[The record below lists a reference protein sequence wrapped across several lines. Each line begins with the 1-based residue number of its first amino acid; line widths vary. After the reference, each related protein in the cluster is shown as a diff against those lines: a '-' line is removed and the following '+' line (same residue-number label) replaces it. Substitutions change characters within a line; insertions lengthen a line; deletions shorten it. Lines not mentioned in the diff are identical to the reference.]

1 MKKLL
6 SILLTL
12 ALTLSLSVPA
22 LAAAPEEVP
31 LPDLMD
37 PPPPVED
44 TLVIRDSGYPMD
56 AETVAWL
63 EAHPEEAAQLE
74 ANLEQWAMTSWGYA
88 SVAEM
93 AEAWGESEA
102 YIRDMLLEEQVGTAM
117 YQEEQQAAQAE
128 YAAAHPGYLDGFDP
142 DAWLRTAY
150 PDYRDPEEAFMA
162 DYGLADRAAFEDY
175 MEGDYTNH
183 LIWMESLRSD
193 IDAALAENAAALDGF
208 DVDAYFAQE
217 YPYYESQEE
226 FMAGYTLLDR
236 AEFET
241 YLTWEYLTYYAVPEG
256 NDPWTDDLKE
266 ALGGVPGELW
276 VMVNGTY
283 LTFEADKP
291 YAEDGVTYVPA
302 DKLGEALGLELAGD
316 YVPLRETAQA
326 AGYEIWWDQDYETAV
341 VMDSDVLIGI
351 IDSGFTALNGVL
363 AKNTLDW
370 ERWAET
376 EDWTVTLTMFDTL
389 NGDKT
394 YPMTLTQ
401 ESLYGPE
408 GLQTTGEYDLSA
420 MMTLLEQM
428 GLLEYVGEDELKV
441 VSAVLS
447 GDYELRWDMESGDM
461 AFTASCLPD
470 LLSMLGTPYPK
481 ELWFTL
487 SGETTEELS
496 DLLSDLMDREE
507 PVTVGALVWYL
518 YGATTAPWSDPVLYW
533 SEATELA
540 AGMSIFLGDEA
551 LVREGDAWVLRLG
564 MEELAALLGYGE
576 DAYVYDYLGLQDF
589 ALECAF
595 HDDGA
600 VTGSLLCL
608 TPDETWSPAV
618 RVTASWDFDLTGG
631 GLEAEIHLKNQ
642 MKLTITGST
651 ALKETGEKPE
661 TGVPEGAASM
671 ALEDLTG
678 W

>member
-12 ALTLSLSVPA
+12 ALTLSLSAPA

-31 LPDLMD
+31 LPDLVD
-37 PPPPVED
+37 PPLPVED
-44 TLVIRDSGYPMD
+44 SLVIGDSGYPMD

-150 PDYRDPEEAFMA
+150 PDYRDPEEAFIA

-208 DVDAYFAQE
+208 DVDAYFTQE

-241 YLTWEYLTYYAVPEG
+241 YLTWEYLTYYAAPS
-256 NDPWTDDLKE
+256 DPWTDDSKE
-266 ALGGVPGELW
+266 ALGGVPGELG

-283 LTFEADKP
+283 LTFTGDKP

-302 DKLGEALGLELAGD
+302 DELGEALGLELTGG

-326 AGYEIWWDQDYETAV
+326 AGCEVWWDQAYETAV
-341 VMDSDVLIGI
+341 VMDPDALIGA

-363 AKNTLDW
+363 AKNTPAW

-376 EDWTVTLTMFDTL
+376 EEWTVTLTMFDTL

-401 ESLYGPE
+401 ESLCGPE
-408 GLQTTGEYDLSA
+408 GLQAAGKYDLSA
-420 MMTLLEQM
+420 LMTLLEGM
-428 GLLEYVGEDELKV
+428 GLLDYVGEDERDV
-441 VSAVLS
+441 VTAVLS
-447 GDYELRWDMESGDM
+447 GDYELRWDMESGNM

-487 SGETTEELS
+487 NGETTAELTG
-496 DLLSDLMDREE
+496 LLSDLMDREK
-507 PVTVGALVWYL
+507 PVTVGALAWAL
-518 YGATTAPWSDPVLYW
+518 TRSTSYGSPVFYW
-533 SEATELA
+533 RDAVDFAGTLA
-540 AGMSIFLGDEA
+540 LFLGDDA

-564 MEELAALLGYGE
+564 MDDLAALLGYGE
-576 DAYVYDYLGLQDF
+576 EDAGTYLGLEAF

-595 HDDGA
+595 GDDGA

-608 TPDETWSPAV
+608 TPDESWSPAM
-618 RVTASWDFDLTGG
+618 RVTAGWDLDLTGG
-631 GLEAEIHLKNQ
+631 TVEAEFHLKNQ
-642 MKLTITGST
+642 MKLTLTGTS
-651 ALKETGEKPE
+651 ALEETGEKPE
-661 TGVPEGAASM
+661 TGVPEGAASV

>member
-1 MKKLL
+1 MKKLCT
-6 SILLTL
+6 ILLTL
-12 ALTLSLSVPA
+12 ALTLSLSAPA

-31 LPDLMD
+31 LPDLVD
-37 PPPPVED
+37 PPLPVED
-44 TLVIRDSGYPMD
+44 SLVIGDSGYPMD

-117 YQEEQQAAQAE
+117 YREEQQAAQAE

-162 DYGLADRAAFEDY
+162 DYDLADRAAFEDY

-183 LIWMESLRSD
+183 LIWMESLRSE
-193 IDAALAENAAALDGF
+193 IDAMLAENAAALDGF
-208 DVDAYFAQE
+208 DVDAYFTQE

-226 FMAGYTLLDR
+226 FMAGYTLLGR

-241 YLTWEYLTYYAVPEG
+241 YLTWEYLTYYAAPS
-256 NDPWTDDLKE
+256 DPWTDDSKE
-266 ALGGVPGELW
+266 ALGGVPGELGI
-276 VMVNGTY
+276 MVNGAY
-283 LTFEADKP
+283 LTFEGDQP
-291 YAEDGVTYVPA
+291 YAENGVTYVPA
-302 DKLGEALGLELAGD
+302 EALGEALGLTLTGD

-326 AGYEIWWDQDYETAV
+326 AGCEVWWDQDYETAV
-341 VMDSDVLIGI
+341 VIDTAALVEA

-363 AKNTLDW
+363 AKSVPAW

-376 EDWTVTLTMFDTL
+376 EEWTVTLTMFDTL

-401 ESLYGPE
+401 ESLCGPE
-408 GLQTTGEYDLSA
+408 GLQAAGKYDLSA
-420 MMTLLEQM
+420 LMTLLEQM
-428 GLLEYVGEDELKV
+428 GLLEYVGEDERKV

-447 GDYELRWDMESGDM
+447 GDYELRWDTGTGTM

-487 SGETTEELS
+487 NGETTAELTA
-496 DLLSDLMDREE
+496 LLSGLMDREE
-507 PVTVGALVWYL
+507 PVTVGALAWAL
-518 YGATTAPWSDPVLYW
+518 TRSTSYGSPVFYW
-533 SEATELA
+533 RDTVDFAGTLA
-540 AGMSIFLGDEA
+540 LFLGDDA

-564 MEELAALLGYGE
+564 MTDLAALLGYGE
-576 DAYVYDYLGLQDF
+576 EDAGTYLGLEAF

-595 HDDGA
+595 GDDGA

-608 TPDETWSPAV
+608 TPDESWSPAM
-618 RVTASWDFDLTGG
+618 RIAADWKFDLTSGS
-631 GLEAEIHLKNQ
+631 LEAELHLKNQ
-642 MKLTITGST
+642 MKLTLTVST
-651 ALKETGEKPE
+651 ALEETGEKPE
-661 TGVPEGAASM
+661 TQVPEGAAST

>member
-12 ALTLSLSVPA
+12 ALTLSLSAPA

-31 LPDLMD
+31 LPDLVD
-37 PPPPVED
+37 PPLPVED
-44 TLVIRDSGYPMD
+44 SLVIGDSGYPMD
-56 AETVAWL
+56 AETAAWL

-117 YQEEQQAAQAE
+117 YQEERQAAQAE
-128 YAAAHPGYLDGFDP
+128 YAAAHPGYLDGFDH
-142 DAWLRTAY
+142 DAWLRRAY

-162 DYGLADRAAFEDY
+162 DYDLADRAAFEAY

-183 LIWMESLRSD
+183 LIWIESLQSE
-193 IDAALAENAAALDGF
+193 IDAMLAENAAALDGF
-208 DVDAYFAQE
+208 DVDAYFTQE

-226 FMAGYTLLDR
+226 FMAGYTLLGR

-241 YLTWEYLTYYAVPEG
+241 YLTWEYLTYYAAPS
-256 NDPWTDDLKE
+256 DPWTDESKE
-266 ALGGVPGELW
+266 ALGGVPGELG
-276 VMVNGTY
+276 VMVNGAY
-283 LTFEADKP
+283 LTFDGDKP

-302 DKLGEALGLELAGD
+302 AELGEALGLTLTGD

-326 AGYEIWWDQDYETAV
+326 AGCEVWWDQDYETAV
-341 VMDSDVLIGI
+341 VIDTAALVEA

-363 AKNTLDW
+363 AKSVPAW

-401 ESLYGPE
+401 ESLCGPE
-408 GLQTTGEYDLSA
+408 GLQAAGKYDLSA
-420 MMTLLEQM
+420 LMTLLEQM
-428 GLLEYVGEDELKV
+428 GLLEYVGEDERKV

-447 GDYELRWDMESGDM
+447 GDYELRWDTGTGTM

-470 LLSMLGTPYPK
+470 LLSMMGTPYPK

-487 SGETTEELS
+487 NGETTAELTG
-496 DLLSDLMDREE
+496 LLSDLMDREK
-507 PVTVGALVWYL
+507 PVTVGALTWAL
-518 YGATTAPWSDPVLYW
+518 TRSTSYGSPVFYW
-533 SEATELA
+533 RDAVDFAGTLA
-540 AGMSIFLGDEA
+540 LFLGDDA
-551 LVREGDAWVLRLG
+551 LIREGDAWVLRLG
-564 MEELAALLGYGE
+564 MTDLAALLGYGE
-576 DAYVYDYLGLQDF
+576 DTYDYLGLQDF

-595 HDDGA
+595 GDDGS

-608 TPDETWSPAV
+608 TPDESWSPAM
-618 RVTASWDFDLTGG
+618 RVTAGWDLDLTGG
-631 GLEAEIHLKNQ
+631 TVEAEFHLKNQ
-642 MKLTITGST
+642 MKLTLTVST
-651 ALKETGEKPE
+651 ALEETGEKPE
-661 TGVPEGAASM
+661 TGVPEGAAST

>member
-12 ALTLSLSVPA
+12 ALTLSLSAPA

-37 PPPPVED
+37 PPLPVED

-63 EAHPEEAAQLE
+63 EAHPEEAAAME
-74 ANLEQWAMTSWGYA
+74 ADLEQWAMTSWGYA

-102 YIRDMLLEEQVGTAM
+102 YTRDMLLEEQVGTAM
-117 YQEEQQAAQAE
+117 FRNTARYCL
-128 YAAAHPGYLDGFDP
+128 GNLDGFDP
-142 DAWLRTAY
+142 DAWLRRAY

-183 LIWMESLRSD
+183 LIWMESLRSE
-193 IDAALAENAAALDGF
+193 IDAMLAENAAALDGF
-208 DVDAYFAQE
+208 DVDAYFTQE

-226 FMAGYTLLDR
+226 FMAGYTLLGR

-241 YLTWEYLTYYAVPEG
+241 YLTWEYLTYYAAPS
-256 NDPWTDDLKE
+256 DPWTDDSKE
-266 ALGGVPGELW
+266 ALGGVPGELGI
-276 VMVNGTY
+276 MVNGAY
-283 LTFEADKP
+283 LTFTGDKP

-302 DKLGEALGLELAGD
+302 AQLGEALGLELTGG

-326 AGYEIWWDQDYETAV
+326 AGCEVWWDQDYETAV
-341 VMDSDVLIGI
+341 VIDTAALVEA

-363 AKNTLDW
+363 AKSTPAW

-401 ESLYGPE
+401 ESLCGPE
-408 GLQTTGEYDLSA
+408 GLQAAGKYDLSA
-420 MMTLLEQM
+420 LMTLLEQM
-428 GLLEYVGEDELKV
+428 GLLEYVGEDERKV

-447 GDYELRWDMESGDM
+447 GDYELRWDTGTGAM

-487 SGETTEELS
+487 NGETTAELTG
-496 DLLSDLMDREE
+496 LLSDLMDREE
-507 PVTVGALVWYL
+507 PVTVGALAWAL
-518 YGATTAPWSDPVLYW
+518 TRSTSYGSPVFYW
-533 SEATELA
+533 RDTVDFAGTLA
-540 AGMSIFLGDEA
+540 LFLGDDA

-564 MEELAALLGYGE
+564 MDDLAALLGYGE
-576 DAYVYDYLGLQDF
+576 EDAGTYLGLEAF

-595 HDDGA
+595 GDDGS

-608 TPDETWSPAV
+608 TPDESWSPAM
-618 RVTASWDFDLTGG
+618 RVTAGWDLDLTGG
-631 GLEAEIHLKNQ
+631 TVEAEFHLKNQ
-642 MKLTITGST
+642 MKLTLTVST
-651 ALKETGEKPE
+651 ALEETGEKPE
-661 TGVPEGAASM
+661 TGVPEGAAST

>member
-12 ALTLSLSVPA
+12 ALTLSLSAPA

-31 LPDLMD
+31 LPDLVD
-37 PPPPVED
+37 PPLPVED
-44 TLVIRDSGYPMD
+44 SLVIGDSGYPMD

-117 YQEEQQAAQAE
+117 YQEERQAAQAE

-162 DYGLADRAAFEDY
+162 DYDLADRAAFEDY

-208 DVDAYFAQE
+208 DVDAYFTQE

-241 YLTWEYLTYYAVPEG
+241 YLTWEYLTYYAAPS
-256 NDPWTDDLKE
+256 DPWTDDSKE
-266 ALGGVPGELW
+266 ALGGVPGELGI
-276 VMVNGTY
+276 MVNGAY
-283 LTFEADKP
+283 LTFEGDQP

-302 DKLGEALGLELAGD
+302 EALGEALGLTLTGD

-326 AGYEIWWDQDYETAV
+326 AGCEVWWDQAYETAV
-341 VMDSDVLIGI
+341 VMDPDALIGA

-363 AKNTLDW
+363 AKNTPAW

-376 EDWTVTLTMFDTL
+376 EEWTVTLTMFDTL

-401 ESLYGPE
+401 ESLCGPE
-408 GLQTTGEYDLSA
+408 GLQAAGKYDLSA
-420 MMTLLEQM
+420 LMTLLEGM
-428 GLLEYVGEDELKV
+428 GLLDYVGEDERDV
-441 VSAVLS
+441 VTAVLS
-447 GDYELRWDMESGDM
+447 GDYELRWDMESGNM

-487 SGETTEELS
+487 NGETTAELTG
-496 DLLSDLMDREE
+496 LLSDLMDREE
-507 PVTVGALVWYL
+507 PVTVGALAWAL
-518 YGATTAPWSDPVLYW
+518 TRSTSYGSPVFYW
-533 SEATELA
+533 RDAVDFAGTLA
-540 AGMSIFLGDEA
+540 LFLGDDA

-564 MEELAALLGYGE
+564 MDDLAALLGYGE
-576 DAYVYDYLGLQDF
+576 EDAGTYLGLEAF

-595 HDDGA
+595 GDDGA

-608 TPDETWSPAV
+608 TPDESWSPAM
-618 RVTASWDFDLTGG
+618 RVTAGWDLDLTGG
-631 GLEAEIHLKNQ
+631 TVEAEFHLKNQ
-642 MKLTITGST
+642 MKLTLTGTS
-651 ALKETGEKPE
+651 ALEETGEKPE
-661 TGVPEGAASM
+661 TGVPEGAASV

>member
-1 MKKLL
+1 MKKLI

-12 ALTLSLSVPA
+12 ALTLSLSAPA

-31 LPDLMD
+31 LPDLVD
-37 PPPPVED
+37 PPLPVED
-44 TLVIRDSGYPMD
+44 SLVIGDSGYPMD

-74 ANLEQWAMTSWGYA
+74 ADLDQQAETWGYG

-93 AEAWGESEA
+93 AESWGESEA
-102 YIRDMLLEEQVGTAM
+102 YIRDMLLEEQIQMTIIR
-117 YQEEQQAAQAE
+117 EEQQAAQAE

-162 DYGLADRAAFEDY
+162 DYDLADRAAFEDY

-183 LIWMESLRSD
+183 LIWIESLRSE
-193 IDAALAENAAALDGF
+193 IDAMLAENAAALDGF
-208 DVDAYFAQE
+208 DVDAYFTQE

-241 YLTWEYLTYYAVPEG
+241 YLTWEYLTYYAVPS
-256 NDPWTDDLKE
+256 DPWTDDSKE
-266 ALGGVPGELW
+266 ALGGVPGELGI
-276 VMVNGTY
+276 MVNGTY
-283 LTFEADKP
+283 LTFEGDQP
-291 YAEDGVTYVPA
+291 YAENGVTYVPA
-302 DKLGEALGLELAGD
+302 EALGEALGLTLTGD

-326 AGYEIWWDQDYETAV
+326 AGCEVWWDQDYETAV
-341 VMDSDVLIGI
+341 VIDTAALVEA

-363 AKNTLDW
+363 AKSTPAW

-401 ESLYGPE
+401 ESLCGPE
-408 GLQTTGEYDLSA
+408 GLQAAGKYDLSA
-420 MMTLLEQM
+420 LMTLLEQM
-428 GLLEYVGEDELKV
+428 GLLEYVGEDERKV

-447 GDYELRWDMESGDM
+447 GDYELRWDTGTGTM

-487 SGETTEELS
+487 NGETTAELTG
-496 DLLSDLMDREE
+496 LLSDLMDREE
-507 PVTVGALVWYL
+507 PVTVGALAWAL
-518 YGATTAPWSDPVLYW
+518 TRSTSYGSPVFYW
-533 SEATELA
+533 RDTVDFAGTLA
-540 AGMSIFLGDEA
+540 LFLGDDA

-564 MEELAALLGYGE
+564 MTDLAALLGYGE
-576 DAYVYDYLGLQDF
+576 EDAGTYLGLEAF

-595 HDDGA
+595 GDDGA

-608 TPDETWSPAV
+608 TPDESWSPAM
-618 RVTASWDFDLTGG
+618 RIAADWKFDLTSGS
-631 GLEAEIHLKNQ
+631 LEAELHLKNQ
-642 MKLTITGST
+642 MKLTITVST
-651 ALKETGEKPE
+651 ALEETGEKPE
-661 TGVPEGAASM
+661 TQVPEGAASM
-671 ALEDLTG
+671 DLEDLTG

>member
-12 ALTLSLSVPA
+12 ALTLSLSAPA
-22 LAAAPEEVP
+22 LAAAPEEALWHDVMGS
-31 LPDLMD
+31 LPHLI
-37 PPPPVED
+37 
-44 TLVIRDSGYPMD
+44 LRDSGYLMD
-56 AETVAWL
+56 AETAAWL

-117 YQEEQQAAQAE
+117 YREEQQAAQAE

-150 PDYRDPEEAFMA
+150 PDYRDPEEAFIA

-183 LIWMESLRSD
+183 LIWMEDLRSD
-193 IDAALAENAAALDGF
+193 IDADLAEGPAALDGF
-208 DVDAYFAQE
+208 DVDAYFIQE
-217 YPYYESQEE
+217 YPYYESQEA
-226 FMAGYTLLDR
+226 FLADYGLLDR

-241 YLTWEYLTYYAVPEG
+241 YLTWEYLTYYAAPS
-256 NDPWTDDLKE
+256 DPWTDDSKE
-266 ALGGVPGELW
+266 ALGGVPGELG

-283 LTFEADKP
+283 LTFEGDQP
-291 YAEDGVTYVPA
+291 YAENGATYVPA
-302 DKLGEALGLELAGD
+302 AELGEALGLELTGG

-326 AGYEIWWDQDYETAV
+326 AGCEVWWDQDYETAV
-341 VMDSDVLIGI
+341 VLDPAALTEA

-363 AKNTLDW
+363 AKNTPAW

-376 EDWTVTLTMFDTL
+376 EEWTVTLTMFDTL

-401 ESLYGPE
+401 ESLCGPE
-408 GLQTTGEYDLSA
+408 GLQTTGSYDLSA
-420 MMTLLEQM
+420 LMTLLEQM
-428 GLLEYVGEDELKV
+428 GLLEYVGEDERKV

-461 AFTASCLPD
+461 AFTASCLPQ

-487 SGETTEELS
+487 DGETTAELTG
-496 DLLSDLMDREE
+496 LLSDLMDREE
-507 PVTVGALVWYL
+507 PVTVGALAWAL
-518 YGATTAPWSDPVLYW
+518 TRSTSYGSPVFYW
-533 SEATELA
+533 RDAVDFAGALA
-540 AGMSIFLGDEA
+540 LFLGDDA

-564 MEELAALLGYGE
+564 MTDLAALLGYGE
-576 DAYVYDYLGLQDF
+576 DTYDYLGLQDF

-595 HDDGA
+595 GDDGS

-608 TPDETWSPAV
+608 TPDESWSPAM
-618 RVTASWDFDLTGG
+618 RIAADWKFDLTSGS
-631 GLEAEIHLKNQ
+631 LEAELHLKNQ
-642 MKLTITGST
+642 MKLTLTVST
-651 ALKETGEKPE
+651 AMEETGEKPE
-661 TGVPEGAASM
+661 TQVPEGAASM

>member
-1 MKKLL
+1 MKKLI

-12 ALTLSLSVPA
+12 ALTLSLSAPA
-22 LAAAPEEVP
+22 LAAAPEEAP
-31 LPDLMD
+31 LPDLID
-37 PPPPVED
+37 PPLPVED

-63 EAHPEEAAQLE
+63 EAHPEEAAAME
-74 ANLEQWAMTSWGYA
+74 AAIDTYVQETWYYD

-93 AEAWGESEA
+93 AEYWGESEA
-102 YIRDMLLEEQVGTAM
+102 YIRDMLLEEQVWAAM
-117 YQEEQQAAQAE
+117 VQEEEQAAQSE

-162 DYGLADRAAFEDY
+162 DYDLADRAAFEAY
-175 MEGDYTNH
+175 MKADYTNH
-183 LIWMESLRSD
+183 LIWMENLRSER
-193 IDAALAENAAALDGF
+193 DAALAEAPAALDGF
-208 DVDAYFAQE
+208 DVDDYFTQE
-217 YPYYESQEE
+217 YPYYSDQEE
-226 FMAGYTLLDR
+226 FMADYGLLDR
-236 AEFET
+236 TEFET
-241 YLTWEYLTYYAVPEG
+241 YLTWEYLIYYAAPEG

-266 ALGGVPGELW
+266 ALGGVPGELGI
-276 VMVNGTY
+276 MVNGTY
-283 LTFEADKP
+283 LTFTGDKP

-302 DKLGEALGLELAGD
+302 DELGEALGLELTGD

-326 AGYEIWWDQDYETAV
+326 AGCEIWWDQAYETAV
-341 VMDSDVLIGI
+341 VMDPDVLVAA

-376 EDWTVTLTMFDTL
+376 EDWNVTLTMFDTL

-420 MMTLLEQM
+420 LMTLLEQM

-447 GDYELRWDMESGDM
+447 GDYELRWDTETGAM

-470 LLSMLGTPYPK
+470 LLSMMGTPYPK
-481 ELWFTL
+481 DLWFTMD
-487 SGETTEELS
+487 GETTAELS
-496 DLLSDLMDREE
+496 TLLSDLMDQEE

-518 YGATTAPWSDPVLYW
+518 YASTTAPWSDPVLYW

-540 AGMSIFLGDEA
+540 AGMSIFLGDDA

-564 MEELAALLGYGE
+564 MSELAALLGYSEE
-576 DAYVYDYLGLQDF
+576 DYDYLGLQDF

-595 HDDGA
+595 GDDGT

-608 TPDETWSPAV
+608 TPDESWSPAM
-618 RVTASWDFDLTGG
+618 RIAADWKFDLTSGS
-631 GLEAEIHLKNQ
+631 LEAEFHLKNQ
-642 MKLTITGST
+642 MKLTITVST
-651 ALKETGEKPE
+651 ALEETGEKPE
-661 TGVPEGAASM
+661 TQVPEGAASM

>member
-12 ALTLSLSVPA
+12 ALTLSLSAPA

-31 LPDLMD
+31 LPDLVD
-37 PPPPVED
+37 PPLPVED
-44 TLVIRDSGYPMD
+44 SLVIGDSGYPMD

-142 DAWLRTAY
+142 DAWLRRAY
-150 PDYRDPEEAFMA
+150 PGYRDPEEAFMA
-162 DYGLADRAAFEDY
+162 DYGLADRAAFEAY
-175 MEGDYTNH
+175 MKEDYTSH
-183 LIWMESLRSD
+183 LIWMESLRSE
-193 IDAALAENAAALDGF
+193 IDAMLAENAAALDGF
-208 DVDAYFAQE
+208 DVDAYFTQE

-226 FMAGYTLLDR
+226 FMAGYTLLGR

-241 YLTWEYLTYYAVPEG
+241 YLTWEYLTYYAAPS
-256 NDPWTDDLKE
+256 DPWTDDSKE
-266 ALGGVPGELW
+266 ALGGVPGELG

-283 LTFEADKP
+283 LTFDGDKP

-302 DKLGEALGLELAGD
+302 DELGEALGLELTGG

-326 AGYEIWWDQDYETAV
+326 AGCEVWWDQDYETAV
-341 VMDSDVLIGI
+341 VIDTAALVEA

-363 AKNTLDW
+363 AKSTPAW

-376 EDWTVTLTMFDTL
+376 EDWTVTLTLFDTL

-401 ESLYGPE
+401 ESLCGPE
-408 GLQTTGEYDLSA
+408 GLQAAGKYDLSA
-420 MMTLLEQM
+420 LMTLLEGM
-428 GLLEYVGEDELKV
+428 GLLDYVGEDERDV
-441 VSAVLS
+441 VTAVLS
-447 GDYELRWDMESGDM
+447 GDYELRWDMESGNM

-487 SGETTEELS
+487 NGETTAELTG
-496 DLLSDLMDREE
+496 LLSDLMDREK
-507 PVTVGALVWYL
+507 PVTVGALAWAL
-518 YGATTAPWSDPVLYW
+518 TRSTSYGSPVFYW
-533 SEATELA
+533 RDAVDFAGTLA
-540 AGMSIFLGDEA
+540 LFLGDDA

-564 MEELAALLGYGE
+564 MDDLAALLGYGE
-576 DAYVYDYLGLQDF
+576 EDAGTYLGLEAF

-595 HDDGA
+595 GDDGA

-608 TPDETWSPAV
+608 TPDESWSPAM
-618 RVTASWDFDLTGG
+618 RVTAGWDLDLTGG
-631 GLEAEIHLKNQ
+631 TVEAEFHLKNQ
-642 MKLTITGST
+642 MKLTLTGTS
-651 ALKETGEKPE
+651 ALEETGEKPE
-661 TGVPEGAASM
+661 TGVPEGAASV

>member
-12 ALTLSLSVPA
+12 ALTLSLSAPA

-31 LPDLMD
+31 LPDLVD
-37 PPPPVED
+37 PPLPVED
-44 TLVIRDSGYPMD
+44 SLVIGDSGYPMD

-162 DYGLADRAAFEDY
+162 DYDLADRAAFEDY

-217 YPYYESQEE
+217 YPYYESQEA
-226 FMAGYTLLDR
+226 FLADYGLLDR

-241 YLTWEYLTYYAVPEG
+241 YLTWEYLTYYAAPS
-256 NDPWTDDLKE
+256 DPWTDESKE
-266 ALGGVPGELW
+266 ALGGVLGELG
-276 VMVNGTY
+276 VMVNGAY
-283 LTFEADKP
+283 LTFDGDKP

-302 DKLGEALGLELAGD
+302 DELGEALGLELTGG

-326 AGYEIWWDQDYETAV
+326 AGCEVWWDQAYETAV
-341 VMDSDVLIGI
+341 VMDPDALIGA

-363 AKNTLDW
+363 AKNTPAW

-376 EDWTVTLTMFDTL
+376 EEWTVTLTLFDTL

-420 MMTLLEQM
+420 LMTLLEQM

-441 VSAVLS
+441 VSVVLS
-447 GDYELRWDMESGDM
+447 GDYELRWDTGTGAM
-461 AFTASCLPD
+461 AVTASCLPD

-496 DLLSDLMDREE
+496 ALLSDLMDREK
-507 PVTVGALVWYL
+507 PVTVGALAWAL
-518 YGATTAPWSDPVLYW
+518 TRSTSYGSPVFYW
-533 SEATELA
+533 RDAVDFAGTLA
-540 AGMSIFLGDEA
+540 LFLGDDA

-564 MEELAALLGYGE
+564 MDDLAALLGYGE
-576 DAYVYDYLGLQDF
+576 EDAGTYLGLEAF

-595 HDDGA
+595 GDDGT

-608 TPDETWSPAV
+608 TPDESWSPAM
-618 RVTASWDFDLTGG
+618 RVTAGWDLDLTGG
-631 GLEAEIHLKNQ
+631 TVEAEFHLKNQ
-642 MKLTITGST
+642 MKLTLTGTS
-651 ALKETGEKPE
+651 ALEETGEKPE
-661 TGVPEGAASM
+661 TGVPEGAASV

>member
-1 MKKLL
+1 MKKLI

-12 ALTLSLSVPA
+12 ALTLSLSAPA
-22 LAAAPEEVP
+22 LAAAPEEAP
-31 LPDLMD
+31 LPDLID
-37 PPPPVED
+37 PPLPVED

-63 EAHPEEAAQLE
+63 EAHPEEAAAME
-74 ANLEQWAMTSWGYA
+74 AAIDTYVQETWYYD

-93 AEAWGESEA
+93 AEYWGESEA
-102 YIRDMLLEEQVGTAM
+102 YIRDMLLEEQVWAAM
-117 YQEEQQAAQAE
+117 VQEEEQAAQAE

-162 DYGLADRAAFEDY
+162 DYDLADRAAFEAY
-175 MEGDYTNH
+175 MKADYTNH
-183 LIWMESLRSD
+183 LIRMENLRSER
-193 IDAALAENAAALDGF
+193 DAALAEAPAALDGF
-208 DVDAYFAQE
+208 DVDDYFTQE
-217 YPYYESQEE
+217 YPYYSDQEE
-226 FMAGYTLLDR
+226 FMADYGLLDR
-236 AEFET
+236 TEFET
-241 YLTWEYLTYYAVPEG
+241 YLTWEYLIYYAAPEG

-266 ALGGVPGELW
+266 ALGGVPGELGI
-276 VMVNGTY
+276 MVNGTY
-283 LTFEADKP
+283 LTFTGDKP

-302 DKLGEALGLELAGD
+302 AELGEALGLELTGD
-316 YVPLRETAQA
+316 YVTLREMAQA
-326 AGYEIWWDQDYETAV
+326 AGCEIWWDQAYETAV
-341 VMDSDVLIGI
+341 VIDPDVLVAA

-370 ERWAET
+370 ERWAES
-376 EDWTVTLTMFDTL
+376 EDWNVTLTMFDTL

-420 MMTLLEQM
+420 LMTLLEQM

-447 GDYELRWDMESGDM
+447 GDYELRWDTETGAM

-470 LLSMLGTPYPK
+470 LLSMMGTPYPK
-481 ELWFTL
+481 DLWFTMD
-487 SGETTEELS
+487 GETTEELS
-496 DLLSDLMDREE
+496 TLFSDLMDQEE
-507 PVTVGALVWYL
+507 PVTVGDLVWYL
-518 YGATTAPWSDPVLYW
+518 YASTTAPWSDPVLYW

-540 AGMSIFLGDEA
+540 AGMSIFLGDDA

-564 MEELAALLGYGE
+564 MSELAGLLGYSEE
-576 DAYVYDYLGLQDF
+576 DYDYLGLQDF

-595 HDDGA
+595 GDDGT

-608 TPDETWSPAV
+608 TPDESWSPAM
-618 RVTASWDFDLTGG
+618 RIAADWKFDLTSGS
-631 GLEAEIHLKNQ
+631 LEAELHLKNQ
-642 MKLTITGST
+642 MKLTITTST
-651 ALKETGEKPE
+651 ALEETGEKPE
-661 TGVPEGAASM
+661 TQVPEGAASM

>member
-1 MKKLL
+1 MKKLI

-12 ALTLSLSVPA
+12 ALTLSLSAPA

-31 LPDLMD
+31 LPDLVD
-37 PPPPVED
+37 PPLPVED
-44 TLVIRDSGYPMD
+44 SLVIGDSGYPMD

-117 YQEEQQAAQAE
+117 YREEQQAAQAE

-162 DYGLADRAAFEDY
+162 DYDLADRAAFEDY

-183 LIWMESLRSD
+183 LIWMESLRSE
-193 IDAALAENAAALDGF
+193 IDAMLAENAAALDGF
-208 DVDAYFAQE
+208 DVDAYFTQE

-226 FMAGYTLLDR
+226 FMAGYTLLGR

-241 YLTWEYLTYYAVPEG
+241 YLTWEYLTYYAAPS
-256 NDPWTDDLKE
+256 DPWTDDSKE
-266 ALGGVPGELW
+266 ALGGVPGELGI
-276 VMVNGTY
+276 MVNGAY
-283 LTFEADKP
+283 LTFEGDQP
-291 YAEDGVTYVPA
+291 YAENGVTYFPA
-302 DKLGEALGLELAGD
+302 EALGEALGLTLTGD

-326 AGYEIWWDQDYETAV
+326 AGCEVWWDQDYETAV
-341 VMDSDVLIGI
+341 VIDTAALVEA

-363 AKNTLDW
+363 AKSVPAW

-401 ESLYGPE
+401 ESLCGPE
-408 GLQTTGEYDLSA
+408 GLQAAGKYDLSA
-420 MMTLLEQM
+420 LMTLLEQM
-428 GLLEYVGEDELKV
+428 GLLEYVGEDERKV

-447 GDYELRWDMESGDM
+447 GDYELRWDTGTGTM

-487 SGETTEELS
+487 NGETTAELTG
-496 DLLSDLMDREE
+496 LLSDLMDREE
-507 PVTVGALVWYL
+507 PVTVGALAWAL
-518 YGATTAPWSDPVLYW
+518 TRSTSYGSPVFYW
-533 SEATELA
+533 RDTVDFAGTLA
-540 AGMSIFLGDEA
+540 LFLGDDA

-564 MEELAALLGYGE
+564 MTDLAALLGYGE
-576 DAYVYDYLGLQDF
+576 EDAGTYLGLEAF

-595 HDDGA
+595 GDDGA

-608 TPDETWSPAV
+608 TPDESWSPAM
-618 RVTASWDFDLTGG
+618 RIAADWKFDLTSGS
-631 GLEAEIHLKNQ
+631 LEAELHLKNQ
-642 MKLTITGST
+642 MKLTLTVST
-651 ALKETGEKPE
+651 ALEETGEKPE
-661 TGVPEGAASM
+661 TQVPEGAAST